1 MKTDDEKKVELLF
14 KFFST
19 PPPSS
24 QTNLLESSP
33 GHKKKHTSDRNSV
46 SLGKG
51 VKFDDFLRMVLS
63 CVNEALQLPQVGSEV
78 DPKRP
83 IVF

>member
-24 QTNLLESSP
+24 QTRLLEC
-33 GHKKKHTSDRNSV
+33 GNKKNHTSDGNSM

-63 CVNEALQLPQVGSEV
+63 CVNEALQLSEVGSEV
-78 DPKRP
+78 DLERP
-83 IVF
+83 IIF

>member
-24 QTNLLESSP
+24 QTHLPESTSVHIKKQTSERTSLSP
-33 GHKKKHTSDRNSV
+33 N
-46 SLGKG
+46 KG

-63 CVNEALQLPQVGSEV
+63 DDN
-78 DPKRP
+78 
-83 IVF
+83 